1 MKRNLE
7 NVEVYTSIDKSSC
20 QVVNLR
26 KSIANLIYNQG
37 NGLGLEGTSLAT
49 KMWNGDA
56 NTEYNERE
64 VEIISAV
71 VERCC
76 APCVI
81 EAVNAAISNAESVED
96 KNK

>member
-7 NVEVYTSIDKSSC
+7 NVEVYPSIDKSSC

-37 NGLGLEGTSLAT
+37 NGLGLEGTALAT

-64 VEIISAV
+64 VEIIRSV

-81 EAVNAAISNAESVED
+81 EAVNVAISNAESVED

>member
-20 QVVNLR
+20 QVINLR
-26 KSIANLIYNQG
+26 KNIANLIYNQG
-37 NGLGLEGTSLAT
+37 NGLEGVALST
-49 KMWNGDA
+49 KMWNSDGDID
-56 NTEYNERE
+56 YSERE
-64 VEIISAV
+64 VEIIRSV

-81 EAVNAAISNAESVED
+81 EAVNRIFGSKEEN
-96 KNK
+96 N

>member
-1 MKRNLE
+1 MKYKLD

-26 KSIANLIYNQG
+26 KSIANLIYNHG
-37 NGLGLEGTSLAT
+37 NGLGLEGAALAT

-56 NTEYNERE
+56 DTEYNERE
-64 VEIISAV
+64 VEIIRSV
-71 VERCC
+71 VERFC

-81 EAVNAAISNAESVED
+81 EAVECIFGSKEE
-96 KNK
+96 NK

>member
-20 QVVNLR
+20 QVINLR
-26 KSIANLIYNQG
+26 KNIANLIYNQG
-37 NGLGLEGTSLAT
+37 NGLGLEGTALAT

-64 VEIISAV
+64 VEIIRAV

-81 EAVNAAISNAESVED
+81 DAVNVAISNEVSADE

>member
-7 NVEVYTSIDKSSC
+7 NVEVFTSIDKSSC
-20 QVVNLR
+20 QVINLR

-37 NGLGLEGTSLAT
+37 NGLGLEGVALST
-49 KMWNGDA
+49 KMWNSEGDID
-56 NTEYNERE
+56 YSERE
-64 VEIISAV
+64 VKIIRQV

-81 EAVNAAISNAESVED
+81 EAVNRIFGSKEE
-96 KNK
+96 NK

>member
-26 KSIANLIYNQG
+26 KSIANLIYSQG
-37 NGLGLEGTSLAT
+37 NGLGLEGTALAT

-56 NTEYNERE
+56 DTEYNERE
-64 VEIISAV
+64 VEIIRAV
-71 VERCC
+71 VVEHC

-81 EAVNAAISNAESVED
+81 EAVSRVFTN
-96 KNK
+96 NKEEK